1 MTLFISIAVIL
12 IGLAVLMMSFPLLR
26 SKKRVFVS
34 DPNSSLNILKD
45 NLKQLE
51 QELLDKQITQEQFNL
66 QKSEIEAR
74 TVAEVIQIQQ
84 GALPSQHA
92 GRTLSYALIIGVPLA
107 VLGLYFIL
115 GNPSA
120 LFETKDPQAV
130 QIELM
135 VSQLEKKLAD
145 DPKNITGWM
154 FLGRSY
160 AAMNR
165 LPEAKRAYLKA
176 IQLEPSNDDLLADFA
191 DLVAFQNKSI
201 NAEAMGYIDQ
211 ALKVNPKNVKALALR
226 GSAFFDQQKFLQAIS
241 DWNLAIQYLGT
252 SNPDFSQGLKESI
265 AQANTQIKGNS
276 KKSEKINPQNQL
288 TGRVSID
295 PSLMSQVSP
304 TDTVFIYAKASQGP
318 KMPLAVIRLTANE
331 LPRNFELND
340 RQAMSPE
347 LALSQFKEFTVIAR
361 ISKSANPIPQSGD
374 LYGQIERVQLGANQI
389 NIVIKTKQP

>member
-1 MTLFISIAVIL
+1 MILFIGIAVIL
-12 IGLAVLMMSFPLLR
+12 IALAVLMVSFPLLR
-26 SKKRVFVS
+26 SKKRAFVS
-34 DPNSSLNILKD
+34 DPSSSLNILQE

-51 QELLDKQITQEQFNL
+51 QDLLDKQITQEQFNL

-84 GALPSQHA
+84 GALPSQQA
-92 GRTLSYALIIGVPLA
+92 GRTLSYGLIIGVPLA

-115 GNPSA
+115 GNPDA
-120 LFETKDPQAV
+120 LHDNKDPQVV

-145 DPKNITGWM
+145 DPKNVTGWM

-165 LPEAKRAYLKA
+165 LPEAKRAFLKA
-176 IQLEPSNDDLLADFA
+176 IQLEPSNDDLLSDFA
-191 DLVAFQNKSI
+191 DLIAFQNKSI

-211 ALKVNPKNVKALALR
+211 ALKINPKNVKALALR
-226 GSAFFDQQKFLQAIS
+226 GSAFYDQQNFPQAIS
-241 DWNLAIQYLGT
+241 DWNLAIQYLGS

-265 AQANTQIKGNS
+265 AQAKAQITNSS

-318 KMPLAVIRLTANE
+318 RMPLAVLRFTAKD

-374 LYGQIERVQLGANQI
+374 LYGQIDSVKLGANQI

>member
-1 MTLFISIAVIL
+1 MILFIGIAVIL
-12 IGLAVLMMSFPLLR
+12 IALAVLMVSFPLLR
-26 SKKRVFVS
+26 SKKRAFVS
-34 DPNSSLNILKD
+34 DPSSSLNILQE

-51 QELLDKQITQEQFNL
+51 QDLLDKQITQEQFNL

-84 GALPSQHA
+84 GALPSQQA
-92 GRTLSYALIIGVPLA
+92 GRTLSYGLIIGVPLA

-115 GNPSA
+115 GNPDA
-120 LFETKDPQAV
+120 LHDNKDPQVV

-145 DPKNITGWM
+145 DPKNVTGWM

-165 LPEAKRAYLKA
+165 LPEAKRAFLKA
-176 IQLEPSNDDLLADFA
+176 IQLEPSNDDLLSDFA
-191 DLVAFQNKSI
+191 DLIAFQNKSI

-211 ALKVNPKNVKALALR
+211 ALKINPKNVKALALR
-226 GSAFFDQQKFLQAIS
+226 GSAFYDQQNFPQAIS
-241 DWNLAIQYLGT
+241 DWNLAIQYLGS

-265 AQANTQIKGNS
+265 AQAKAQITNSS

-288 TGRVSID
+288 MGRVSID

-318 KMPLAVIRLTANE
+318 RMPLAVLRFTAKD

-374 LYGQIERVQLGANQI
+374 LYGQIDSVKLGANQI